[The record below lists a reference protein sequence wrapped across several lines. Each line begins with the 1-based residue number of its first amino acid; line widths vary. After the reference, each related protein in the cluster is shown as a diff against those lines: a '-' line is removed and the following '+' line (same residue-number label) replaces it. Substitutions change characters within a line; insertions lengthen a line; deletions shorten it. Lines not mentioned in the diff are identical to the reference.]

1 MENIDYCGLSD
12 EILSASKNWC
22 TYDPDIPFQYR
33 VISKLLSENN
43 YDMAK
48 RILEANKDA
57 FNDKYNYMILD
68 TAIEMSINIVVDES
82 GQEFVIG
89 NHYIKGKQNLKPTAA
104 TLNFIE
110 YLLENG
116 ADPKLPEDFD
126 QIEHIIDVERDGGQ
140 QCGCTFDCSELKSLI
155 QKYM

>member
-1 MENIDYCGLSD
+1 MKNIDYCGLSD
-12 EILSASKNWC
+12 EFLSALKNWC

-48 RILEANKDA
+48 RILEANKGA

-68 TAIEMSINIVVDES
+68 TAIEMSINIVADES
-82 GQEFVIG
+82 GQELTVDD
-89 NHYIKGKQNLKPTAA
+89 YIKGKQNLKPTAT
-104 TLNFIE
+104 TLKFIE

-116 ADPKLPEDFD
+116 ADPHLPEGFD

>member
-12 EILSASKNWC
+12 DFLSASKSWC

-33 VISKLLSENN
+33 VIAKLLYDNN
-43 YDMAK
+43 YDMVK

-82 GQEFVIG
+82 GQELTEDV
-89 NHYIKGKQNLKPTAA
+89 YIKGKQNLKPTAA
-104 TLNFIE
+104 TLNFIG
-110 YLLENG
+110 YLLKNG
-116 ADPKLPEDFD
+116 ANPHLPEGFD
-126 QIEHIIDVERDGGQ
+126 QMEHIIDNERDGGQ
-140 QCGCTFDCSELKSLI
+140 QCGCTFDCSELKNLI
-155 QKYM
+155 KKYM